1 MSKSNNNVNNDHE
14 INWTE
19 VLKKEARGIDEADF
33 GEVQE
38 IALYYILTER
48 GVINKD
54 KFYLPRDLVDR
65 FDGDKLIFNIS
76 EEDAQE
82 KFKRDTPPSTEEYA
96 KFNKKNAIHV
106 EDVNKKQN
114 NKKNASSPKSN
125 ISRNNET
132 EESDEVK
139 IEQQK
144 QTESLSQPKK
154 KSKPK
159 DDVKPTD
166 EIVDKEIEE
175 KIRQEAEDKARQE
188 AEKKAQSISQ
198 QIQDKAKME
207 AERKSHS
214 IIQQA
219 EDKARQEAEKRSK
232 EITKE
237 VEDKA
242 RQEAEG
248 RAKEIREE
256 IEQRFNKEAEEK
268 SHSIIQQAEDK
279 ARQEAEKNRM
289 VELEIT
295 KVVDHPPQEE
305 SRKHEMNNYNEF
317 LNPFT
322 TSINLWQNYS
332 TIWMNISKEIFN
344 TAARATKDLE
354 NTMEKSWTN
363 NTFYK
368 GYKSK
373 VG

>member
-1 MSKSNNNVNNDHE
+1 MSKSNNIVNNDNE

-19 VLKKEARGIDEADF
+19 ALKKEARGIDEADF

-38 IALYYILTER
+38 ITLHYILTER
-48 GVINKD
+48 GIINKD

-76 EEDAQE
+76 EGDAQE

-96 KFNKKNAIHV
+96 KYKKKKNATDD
-106 EDVNKKQN
+106 EDVNKKQI

-125 ISRNNET
+125 ISRTNET
-132 EESDEVK
+132 EESDDVK

-144 QTESLSQPKK
+144 QTESLSQQKK

-159 DDVKPTD
+159 DDVKQTD
-166 EIVDKEIEE
+166 EIVDKEV
-175 KIRQEAEDKARQE
+175 EDRARQE
-188 AEKKAQSISQ
+188 AESKAQSIAQ

-232 EITKE
+232 EI
-237 VEDKA
+237 
-242 RQEAEG
+242 
-248 RAKEIREE
+248 REE
-256 IEQRFNKEAEEK
+256 IDQKFNKEAEEK
-268 SHSIIQQAEDK
+268 SHSIIQEAEDK
-279 ARQEAEKNRM
+279 ARQEAEKKRM
-289 VELEIT
+289 SELEIT
-295 KVVDHPPQEE
+295 KVIDHPPQEE
-305 SRKHEMNNYNEF
+305 SRKWEMNNYNEF
-317 LNPFT
+317 FNPFT

-363 NTFYK
+363 NTWYK

-373 VG
+373 IV